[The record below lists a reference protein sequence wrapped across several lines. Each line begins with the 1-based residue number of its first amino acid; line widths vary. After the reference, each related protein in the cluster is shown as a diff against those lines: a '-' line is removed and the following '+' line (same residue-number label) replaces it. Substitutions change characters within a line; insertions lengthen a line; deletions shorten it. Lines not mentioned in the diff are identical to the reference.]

1 MLTVRNSKTIKQTLQ
16 FYELVIDE
24 EETMSLVEE
33 KTVYFAKAGEQN
45 TDTLLEVV
53 KKYVEKED
61 IKDIVVASTTGQTGA
76 KAAEMFKGRN
86 VVIVTH
92 YFGFKE
98 PGKSELQDEYETRIL
113 ANGATI
119 FAGTHALSSAERA
132 VRKDFGA
139 IQPLELMA
147 NVLRRMGEGTKVCV
161 EISLMAADAG
171 LIPAD
176 GDIIAI
182 GGTGRGADTALRIH
196 PANAGKFFDL
206 KIRQVI
212 AKPHDF

>member
-1 MLTVRNSKTIKQTLQ
+1 
-16 FYELVIDE
+16 
-24 EETMSLVEE
+24 MSFVEE

-92 YFGFKE
+92 YFGLKE
-98 PGKSELQDEYETRIL
+98 AGKSELQDEYETRIL
-113 ANGATI
+113 ANGAAI

-132 VRKDFGA
+132 VRKEFGT

-171 LIPAD
+171 LIPVD
-176 GDIIAI
+176 EDIIAI
-182 GGTGRGADTALRIH
+182 GGTGRGADTALRIR
-196 PANAGKFFDL
+196 PANAGRFFDL
-206 KIRQVI
+206 KIRQII
-212 AKPHDF
+212 AKPQDF

>member
-16 FYELVIDE
+16 FYELVTDE
-24 EETMSLVEE
+24 EEAMSFIEE

-61 IKDIVVASTTGQTGA
+61 IKNIVVASTTGQTGA
-76 KAAEMFKGRN
+76 KAAEIFKGRN

-113 ANGATI
+113 ANGAAI

-132 VRKDFGA
+132 VRKEFGT

-147 NVLRRMGEGTKVCV
+147 HVLRRMGEGTKVCV

-171 LIPAD
+171 LIPVD
-176 GDIIAI
+176 EDIIAI

-196 PANAGKFFDL
+196 PANAGRFFDL

-212 AKPHDF
+212 AKPQDF

>member
-1 MLTVRNSKTIKQTLQ
+1 MTFI
-16 FYELVIDE
+16 
-24 EETMSLVEE
+24 EE
-33 KTVYFAKAGEQN
+33 KTVYFEKAGEQN

-53 KKYVEKED
+53 KKYVEKEA
-61 IKDIVVASTTGQTGA
+61 IKSIVVASTTGQTGA

-98 PGKSELQDEYETRIL
+98 SGKSELQDEYERRIQ
-113 ANGATI
+113 ANGAAI

-132 VRKDFGA
+132 VRKEFGT

-176 GDIIAI
+176 EDIMAI

-196 PANAGKFFDL
+196 PANAGRFFDL

-212 AKPHDF
+212 AKPQDF